1 MDNEENFNEKLNL
14 DELYK
19 QQKISEDH
27 KLKIYQ
33 KILNRIHNKIKHTS
47 RMRNNSKFCVY
58 VIPEF
63 ILGIPRYDINTCTMY
78 IIEKLTTNG
87 FQIKYT
93 HPNLLWISW
102 QHYIPHYERA
112 NIKKKLGVNIDGF
125 GNVIKKKDKKKD
137 TNSLLLKDTNTN
149 LKSILKDK
157 DKDFKKISTYKPTG
171 NLIYNTKLL
180 ETIDN
185 KVINTTK

>member
-1 MDNEENFNEKLNL
+1 ML
-14 DELYK
+14 
-19 QQKISEDH
+19 
-27 KLKIYQ
+27 
-33 KILNRIHNKIKHTS
+33 R
-47 RMRNNSKFCVY
+47 
-58 VIPEF
+58 
-63 ILGIPRYDINTCTMY
+63 
-78 IIEKLTTNG
+78 
-87 FQIKYT
+87 
-93 HPNLLWISW
+93 
-102 QHYIPHYERA
+102 
-112 NIKKKLGVNIDGF
+112 
-125 GNVIKKKDKKKD
+125 